1 MIVMKFGGSSVESAS
16 AIARVASI
24 VRSHLEEQPVV
35 VVSAMGKTTDRL
47 LEIAEQAARRDDQL
61 LAKLIDDLENFHFQ
75 AAEKLLNGSLLETLK
90 DSLRERFSQLCLTLT
105 QLTRSAS
112 GLTPALKD
120 EIASYGEQLSSQV
133 VAAAF
138 SGLGIEST
146 HLDARRLI
154 VTDDAHTRATPQY
167 AETYRRIRLA
177 ADDADRVV
185 VMGGF
190 IAATEEGVT
199 TTLGRGGSDLTASIV
214 GAAIGAAEIQIWTD
228 VDGMLTCD
236 PRLFA
241 GGHLLKSISYVEA
254 AEMARWGAKVLHPD
268 TVQPAIEEGIPI
280 VIRNSR
286 RPEVAGTRILARV
299 GDCINPVKSIA
310 AKANITLLEIRSS
323 SAAASPEE
331 LHELS
336 SPSAHKK
343 ISAELVWK
351 TGETLYVGI
360 KTGDRYLDLRLDLD
374 GCVEAHLRND
384 RAVVSLVGD
393 GVATDRGL
401 MNRAA
406 AVLKRI
412 DAQLLRPDCSCHTIS
427 IVVPQRE
434 LTRTIELLHGEF
446 FQHLDPSAFT
456 EAGKPELVVA

>member
-24 VRSHLEEQPVV
+24 VRSQLPERPVV
-35 VVSAMGKTTDRL
+35 VVSAMAKTTDRL
-47 LEIAEQAARRDDQL
+47 LEIAEQAGRRDDDL
-61 LAKLIDDLENFHFQ
+61 LAKLLGDLESFHIQ
-75 AAEKLLNGSLLETLK
+75 AAEKLLNGSLVEALK
-90 DSLRERFSQLCLTLT
+90 DSLRERFSQLRLTLT
-105 QLTRSAS
+105 QVSRSTS

-120 EIASYGEQLSSQV
+120 EIASYGERLSSEV

-138 SGLGIEST
+138 SGLGIDST

-154 VTDDAHTRATPQY
+154 VTDDAHTGATPQY
-167 AETYRRIRLA
+167 PETNRRIRCA
-177 ADDADRVV
+177 VDGTDRVA

-190 IAATEEGVT
+190 IAATEQGVT

-241 GGHLLKSISYVEA
+241 GGHLLKSISYAEA

-268 TVQPAIEEGIPI
+268 TVQPAIAEEIPI
-280 VIRNSR
+280 MIRNSR
-286 RPEVAGTRILARV
+286 RPEVEGTRILPQA
-299 GDCINPVKSIA
+299 GHCINPVKSIA
-310 AKANITLLEIRSS
+310 AKANIMLLEIRST
-323 SAAASPEE
+323 SAAANPEA

-336 SPSAHKK
+336 SPGAHKK

-360 KTGDRYLDLRLDLD
+360 KPGDRYLDLRLDLD

-384 RAVVSLVGD
+384 RAIISLVGD
-393 GVATDRGL
+393 GVAGDRGL
-401 MNRAA
+401 MDRAA
-406 AVLKRI
+406 AVLKKI
-412 DAQLLRPDCSCHTIS
+412 DAQLLRPECSPHTIS

-434 LTRTIELLHGEF
+434 STRIIEVLHGEF
-446 FQHLDPSAFT
+446 FQHLDPSVFAP
-456 EAGKPELVVA
+456 AGKPELVVA